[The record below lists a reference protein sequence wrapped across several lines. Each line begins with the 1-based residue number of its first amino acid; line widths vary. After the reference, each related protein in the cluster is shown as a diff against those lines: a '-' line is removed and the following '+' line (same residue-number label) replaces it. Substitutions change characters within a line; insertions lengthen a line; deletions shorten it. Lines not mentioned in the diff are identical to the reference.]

1 MPIRFE
7 ADVAVFEGA
16 CAVDEVMDL
25 AGWLDGRGLDG
36 QGGARV
42 DLGRCTG
49 LHTALLQL
57 LMAARAEVAVEPED
71 GFLRGRVVPVLRRMP
86 PP

>member
-7 ADVAVFEGA
+7 ESVAVFEGA
-16 CAVDEVMDL
+16 CAVDEAMAL
-25 AGWLDGRGLDG
+25 AEWLDGREA
-36 QGGARV
+36 ARV

-57 LMAARAEVAVEPED
+57 LLVARAEVAVEPED
-71 GFLRGRVVPVLRRMP
+71 GFLKAWVGPVLR
-86 PP
+86 

>member
-7 ADVAVFEGA
+7 DDVAVFEGA
-16 CAVDEVMDL
+16 CAVDEAMGL
-25 AGWLDGRGLDG
+25 AEWLDGRNGV
-36 QGGARV
+36 RV

-57 LMAARAEVAVEPED
+57 LMAARVGIAVEPED
-71 GFLRGRVVPVLRRMP
+71 AFLKAWVTPRLR
-86 PP
+86 